1 MYEHHTPPA
10 GNLPI
15 VQRHWLA
22 DAAPK
27 AAPVIATSTV
37 LILARLWNANGAEHS
52 IGDATIMG
60 VLAVGAAFA
69 GNALARGESGEPVAA
84 AVGFTAAGS
93 FALAGVAA
101 YTDAL
106 PLPLLLWSVATVL
119 AYVLAHRHWRTDHRE
134 TTAYERA
141 TTDRRETQRHVETV
155 EVIRARAAVETA
167 QAGGQYATA
176 LAAALTARAT
186 MPGFDP
192 EALTAAGLPE
202 LPVAKHDTAA

>member
-1 MYEHHTPPA
+1 MHETNPPT
-10 GNLPI
+10 GNPPI
-15 VQRHWLA
+15 VHCHWLA
-22 DAAPK
+22 DTAPK

-69 GNALARGESGEPVAA
+69 GNALARGENGEPVAA

-134 TTAYERA
+134 ATAYEHA
-141 TTDRRETQRHVETV
+141 TTDRRETQRHIETV
-155 EVIRARAAVETA
+155 EVIRARAQVETA
-167 QAGGQYATA
+167 REGAAYANA
-176 LAAALTARAT
+176 LAAAITARAGL
-186 MPGFDP
+186 PGFDP
-192 EALTAAGLPE
+192 TALAGSGLPE
-202 LPVAKHDTAA
+202 LPASGHKDAA